1 MPWVESLVGGLIG
14 FSAAVVAEPLRA
26 RLFRAKLEFEFGQF
40 LGCALESRKLD
51 PKADPFVS
59 TRADGHDSIHY
70 RMRVINKSRW
80 TAKGVRL
87 FLSQVEVMDPSRAWG
102 RVGYADTLS
111 LPWSCRSEGRLGGIQ
126 MPSGIPH
133 FADLISA
140 REIAPKDF
148 QMEADGWSLR
158 YSTLI
163 GYNATYRFTVTA
175 VGDNC
180 PATSKAVVLTWNGDW
195 RCLRQMQ
202 PSTD

>member
-51 PKADPFVS
+51 PKADTFVS
-59 TRADGHDSIHY
+59 TR
-70 RMRVINKSRW
+70 
-80 TAKGVRL
+80 
-87 FLSQVEVMDPSRAWG
+87 
-102 RVGYADTLS
+102 
-111 LPWSCRSEGRLGGIQ
+111 EGRLGGIQ